1 MFDAEIRQYLEE
13 HGFETFRPK
22 AVLFDMDGVLF
33 DSMPN
38 HARSWKCSM
47 AEYGIDMAE
56 TEAYRY
62 EGMRGVETIKI
73 LARQHWGR
81 EVSDEE
87 AHSMYDTKSR
97 WFRSC
102 PEAEKMPGAEHL
114 MRLVAESGMQVV
126 IVTGS
131 ATTTLLS
138 RLQREF
144 PGLIDKEH
152 MVTAFDVQRGKP
164 DPQPYLKG
172 LAKAGVRPNEAVVVE
187 NAPLGIRSA
196 VAAGIFTV
204 AVNTGPLPDE
214 TLQAERCNLLFHDMP
229 SVEPFIKEVTANI

>member
-1 MFDAEIRQYLEE
+1 MFDAEIKEYLTK
-13 HGFETFRPK
+13 HGFEAFRPK

-38 HARSWKCSM
+38 HAHSWKASM
-47 AEYGIDMAE
+47 AEYGINIDAS
-56 TEAYRY
+56 EAYRY

-73 LARQHWGR
+73 LTRQHLGH

-87 AHSMYDTKSR
+87 AQSMYDTKSR

-102 PEAEKMPGAEHL
+102 PKAQKMPGAEHL
-114 MRLVAESGMQVV
+114 MRLVSDSGLQVV

-131 ATTTLLS
+131 ATTTLLA

-144 PGLIDKEH
+144 PGMIDKDH

-172 LAKAGVRPNEAVVVE
+172 LQKAGINPWEAIVVE
-187 NAPLGIRSA
+187 NAPLGVRSA
-196 VAAGIFTV
+196 VAANIFTI

-214 TLQAERCNLLFHDMP
+214 ILKAEGCNLLFHDMP
-229 SVEPFIKEVTANI
+229 SVEPFINKIVSL

>member
-1 MFDAEIRQYLEE
+1 MFDAEIKEYLTK
-13 HGFETFRPK
+13 HGFEALSPK

-38 HARSWKCSM
+38 HAHSWKGAM
-47 AEYGIDMAE
+47 AEYGIDIDAS
-56 TEAYRY
+56 EAYRY

-73 LARQHWGR
+73 LTRQHLGK

-87 AHSMYDTKSR
+87 AQSMYDTKSR

-102 PEAEKMPGAEHL
+102 PEAQKMAGAEHL
-114 MRLVAESGMQVV
+114 MRLVADKGLKVV

-131 ATTTLLS
+131 ATTTLLA

-144 PGLIDKEH
+144 PGMINKDL
-152 MVTAFDVQRGKP
+152 MVTAFDVKRGKP

-172 LAKAGVRPNEAVVVE
+172 LQKAGVSANEAIVVE
-187 NAPLGIRSA
+187 NAPLGVRSA
-196 VAAGIFTV
+196 VAAGIFTI
-204 AVNTGPLPDE
+204 AVNTGPLPDKALMDE
-214 TLQAERCNLLFHDMP
+214 ECNLLFHHMNE
-229 SVEPFIKEVTANI
+229 VEDFF

>member
-1 MFDAEIRQYLEE
+1 MFETAIKQYLTS
-13 HGFETFRPK
+13 HGFETFSPK

-38 HARSWKCSM
+38 HARSWKSSM
-47 AEYGIDMAE
+47 AEYGIEMED

-73 LARQHWGR
+73 LTLQHWGH
-81 EVSDEE
+81 EATDEE
-87 AHSMYDTKSR
+87 AHKMYDTKSK

-102 PEAEKMPGAEHL
+102 PEAHKMPGAEHL
-114 MRLVAESGMQVV
+114 MRLVAESGMQVLV
-126 IVTGS
+126 VTGS

-152 MVTAFDVQRGKP
+152 MVTAFDVQHGKP

-172 LAKAGVRPNEAVVVE
+172 LAKAGVNPWEAIVVE
-187 NAPLGIRSA
+187 NAPLGIRSG
-196 VAAGIFTV
+196 VAANIFTV
-204 AVNTGPLPDE
+204 AVNTGPLPDD
-214 TLQAERCNLLFHDMP
+214 TLKAEGCNLLFHDMQG
-229 SVEPFIKEVTANI
+229 VEPFIKEIKTL

>member
-1 MFDAEIRQYLEE
+1 MFDAQINNYLKE
-13 HGFETFRPK
+13 HGFETFCPK

-38 HARSWKCSM
+38 HARSWKASM
-47 AEYGIDMAE
+47 AEYGIEMAD
-56 TEAYRY
+56 TEAYKY

-73 LARQHWGR
+73 ITRQHWGR

-87 AHSMYDTKSR
+87 AHNMYDTKSH

-102 PEAEKMPGAEHL
+102 PEAQKMPGAEHL
-114 MRLVAESGMQVV
+114 MRLVAENGLQVV

-172 LAKAGVRPNEAVVVE
+172 LAKAGVNPWEAVVVE
-187 NAPLGIRSA
+187 NAPLGIRSG

-204 AVNTGPLPDE
+204 AVNTGPLPDDE
-214 TLQAERCNLLFHDMP
+214 LMAEGCNLLFHDMP
-229 SVEPFIKEVTANI
+229 SVEPFIRHITSK